1 MTIIDMSPVLYG
13 ERLAEYRRML
23 NEKREA
29 GNALT
34 PALFHEFLLYNR
46 KVIGRRKL
54 WSRQI
59 NR

>member
-34 PALFHEFLLYNR
+34 LALFHEFLLYI
-46 KVIGRRKL
+46 IGRGKL
-54 WSRQI
+54 WSRQT

>member
-29 GNALT
+29 GNALS
-34 PALFHEFLLYNR
+34 PALFHEFLLYI
-46 KVIGRRKL
+46 IGRRKL